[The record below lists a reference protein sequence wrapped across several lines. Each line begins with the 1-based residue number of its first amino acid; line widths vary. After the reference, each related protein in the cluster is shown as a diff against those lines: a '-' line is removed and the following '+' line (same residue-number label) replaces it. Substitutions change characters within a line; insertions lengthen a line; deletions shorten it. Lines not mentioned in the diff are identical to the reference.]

1 MLERVYLEI
10 GNICNLSCSFCTGT
24 NRQKKQMNTDE
35 FAHICSEIK
44 GKVKFVY
51 FHVLGEPLLH
61 KNLDEF
67 IKIAGA
73 NGLKVCITTNGTLL
87 KEKGENL
94 LNNSDIVHKVC
105 ISLHSLEANQNQPL
119 NTYLNDIVEFS
130 KDSSKEGIFTVLR
143 LWNKDGEYA
152 KGEHQNNLKIEEFL
166 HSKFPN
172 DWQVRPRGY
181 RLDKNLFLEYDEAFV
196 WPTDSKENSC
206 EKGFCYG
213 LINQVAILVD
223 GSVSPCCLDANG
235 EINLGNI
242 FTSSFDEIL
251 SSERATNIKNGF
263 SKGVLNEELCKKCT
277 FIKRFSLK

>member
-24 NRQKKQMNTDE
+24 NRQKRQMNTEE
-35 FAHICSEIK
+35 FAHICGKIK

-67 IKIAGA
+67 IKIAGEH
-73 NGLKVCITTNGTLL
+73 GLKVCITTNGTLL
-87 KEKGENL
+87 KEKGEIL
-94 LNNSDIVHKVC
+94 LKNSQFVHKVC
-105 ISLHSLEANQNQPL
+105 ISLHSLEANQNQSFKD
-119 NTYLNDIVEFS
+119 YLNEVLEFS
-130 KDSSKEGIFTVLR
+130 KSSSKEGIFTVLR

-152 KGEHQNNLKIEEFL
+152 KGERQNNLKIEEFL
-166 HSKFPN
+166 HANFPQN
-172 DWQVRPRGY
+172 WQVRPKGY

-196 WPTDSKENSC
+196 WPTDSKENSS
-206 EKGFCYG
+206 EKGHCYG
-213 LINQVAILVD
+213 LKNQVAILVD

-242 FTSSFDEIL
+242 FTSSFEEIL
-251 SSERATNIKNGF
+251 SGERATNIKRGF
-263 SKGVLNEELCKKCT
+263 EKGLLIEDLCKKCT
-277 FIKRFSLK
+277 FIKRFH